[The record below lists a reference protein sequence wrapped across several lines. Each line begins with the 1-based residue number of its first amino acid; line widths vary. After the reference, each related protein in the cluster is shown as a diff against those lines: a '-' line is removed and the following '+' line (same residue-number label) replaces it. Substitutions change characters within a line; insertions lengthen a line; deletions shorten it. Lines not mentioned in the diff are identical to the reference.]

1 MILDNKV
8 VFITGAAQGIGRE
21 IAVTM
26 AREGARVIVGD
37 ISQKAGEETVDR
49 IKKDNGDAL
58 FIPLDITNPDHLQMA
73 VNKALA
79 AYGKIDVLVPNAS
92 VSVQNAFLAISPEE
106 WNKVITI
113 NLTGTFYT
121 IRAVLPHMLSQGK
134 GKIIIISS
142 GSAETGSGGGA
153 HYAATKAG
161 QNAMVRNLARDYG
174 PQGITAN
181 AIAPRVIQTEMLD
194 ALYPAGSARDKLIQK
209 IPVRRVGQPE
219 DIAELAAFL
228 ASDKADYI
236 NGQIILVDGGRT
248 YAS

>member
-1 MILDNKV
+1 MLNNKV
-8 VFITGAAQGIGRE
+8 VFITGAAQGIGKQ
-21 IAVTM
+21 IALTM
-26 AREGARVIVGD
+26 AREGARVIIGD
-37 ISQKAGEETVDR
+37 ISQQAGEETVSM
-49 IKKDNGDAL
+49 IQKEHGGAV
-58 FIPLDITNPDHLQMA
+58 FIPLNITNPDNLKIA
-73 VNKALA
+73 VDKALA
-79 AYGKIDVLVPNAS
+79 TYGKIDVLVPNAS
-92 VSVQNAFLAISPEE
+92 VNAQNSFMEISPEE
-106 WNKVITI
+106 WSKVITV

-134 GKIIIISS
+134 GKIIVISS

-194 ALYPAGSARDKLIQK
+194 ALYPAGAARDKLLQK

>member
-1 MILDNKV
+1 MMLNNKV
-8 VFITGAAQGIGRE
+8 VFITGAAQGIGRQ
-21 IAVTM
+21 IALTM
-26 AREGARVIVGD
+26 AREGASVIVGD
-37 ISQKAGEETVDR
+37 ISEQAGDETVSM
-49 IKKDNGDAL
+49 IKKAHGDAL
-58 FIPLDITNPDHLQMA
+58 FMALNITNSDSLQTA
-73 VNKALA
+73 VDKALA
-79 AYGKIDVLVPNAS
+79 VYGQIDVLVPNAS
-92 VSVQNAFLAISPEE
+92 VNARHSFMEISPEE
-106 WNKVITI
+106 WSRVITI

-134 GKIIIISS
+134 GKIIVISS

-174 PQGITAN
+174 PQGITTN

-194 ALYPAGSARDKLIQK
+194 ALYPVGAARDNLIQK